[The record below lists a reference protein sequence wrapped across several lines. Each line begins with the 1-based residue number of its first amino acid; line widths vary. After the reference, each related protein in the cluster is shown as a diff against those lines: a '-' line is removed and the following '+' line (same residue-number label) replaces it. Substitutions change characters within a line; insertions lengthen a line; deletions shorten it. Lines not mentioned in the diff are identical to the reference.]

1 MKILLVAALAMSTLA
16 LTGCAAETPAPAPA
30 AATVTLDPAPDANNP
45 ACADVMVRL
54 PEKDGDLAKR
64 QTSSQSTAAWGDPTG
79 AIFRCGVE
87 PVTVSELTCVTA
99 GDIDWLVDD
108 SKMPTYRFIT
118 FARNPGIEVIVNS
131 KAIAGV
137 TALEALSSA
146 ISKIPATARC
156 SG

>member
-1 MKILLVAALAMSTLA
+1 MKILLAAALAMSTLA
-16 LTGCAAETPAPAPA
+16 LTGCAPEALAPA

-45 ACADVMVRL
+45 ACAEVMVRL
-54 PEKDGDLAKR
+54 PDTEGELAKR

-79 AIFRCGVE
+79 VIFRCGVA
-87 PVTVSELTCVTA
+87 PVTVSKLTCVTA
-99 GDIDWLVDD
+99 EDVDWLIDD

-137 TALEALSSA
+137 TALEGLSSA